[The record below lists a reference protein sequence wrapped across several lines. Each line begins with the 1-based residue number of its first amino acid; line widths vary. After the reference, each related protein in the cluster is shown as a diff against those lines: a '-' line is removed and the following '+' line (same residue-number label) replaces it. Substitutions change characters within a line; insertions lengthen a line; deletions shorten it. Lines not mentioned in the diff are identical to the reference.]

1 MTPRLSVLIKAFNEE
16 RRIEA
21 CLAAAVAEAAPLG
34 GEVILVDS
42 CSADRTVEL
51 ARRFPVRIVQFASP
65 ADRGCAA
72 AVQLGYQFAAASDY
86 VYVLDADMVLQPG
99 FLAKA
104 MAVLQADPKLAGV
117 GGKLMDVRIQSQ
129 SDLRRRRA
137 YDRQTDDTDVP
148 ELGGGG
154 LYRQAAVRQVGYLA
168 HRGLAAFEEA
178 ELGARLRAAGWRLR
192 RLASPAVL
200 HEGHAEGN
208 WQMLRRLWRNGRAQ
222 ATGALLRSAWGRPW
236 FWALARKQAFI
247 AVPPACWG
255 LVALLALA
263 GGAGRPAAWLA
274 AALAVHGGL
283 ILLLAVR
290 RRNLGSA
297 LWTWLFWHYFALAAC
312 AGFARPVPSPLTPVA
327 AHELPHQSMSP
338 GRPAEE
344 PAC

>member
-1 MTPRLSVLIKAFNEE
+1 MTCRLSVLVKAFNEE

-42 CSADRTVEL
+42 CSSDRTVEL
-51 ARRFPVRIVQFASP
+51 ARKFPVRIVQFASA

-104 MAVLQADPKLAGV
+104 MAALQADPKLAGV
-117 GGKLMDVRIQSQ
+117 GGKLMDKRIQSQ
-129 SDLRRRRA
+129 SDLRRRRV
-137 YDRQTDDTDVP
+137 YEQQTDDTDVP

-192 RLASPAVL
+192 RLACPAVL

-247 AVPPACWG
+247 AVPPVCWCV
-255 LVALLALA
+255 VAVLALA
-263 GGAGRPAAWLA
+263 SGGGAAAWML

-290 RRNLGSA
+290 RRSLSSA
-297 LWTWLFWHYFALAAC
+297 LWAWLFWHYFALAAC
-312 AGFARPVPSPLTPVA
+312 VGFAKPVPSPLTPVA
-327 AHELPHQSMSP
+327 AHELPLQSVGP
-338 GRPAEE
+338 GRPAGG